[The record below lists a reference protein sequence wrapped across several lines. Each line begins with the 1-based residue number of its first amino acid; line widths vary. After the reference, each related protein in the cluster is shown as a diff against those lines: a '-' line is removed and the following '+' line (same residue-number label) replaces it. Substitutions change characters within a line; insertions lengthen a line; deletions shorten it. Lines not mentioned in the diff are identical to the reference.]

1 MKHRA
6 ITVTGMIL
14 AFAVLTLAQAPEKM
28 PAPSAEHKRLAS
40 FLGKWTSE
48 GEMKPGP
55 FGPGGKFSGNSHIE
69 WLPGGFFLVM
79 HEESKGPMGDIKSLA
94 VFGYD
99 ANKKVYTYNGFDS
112 MGNAEFYTGTVQGK
126 TWTWTSDINLQGK
139 TMKGRFTLREDS
151 PTSNTIKFDISED
164 GGTWKTSMEGKQTKV
179 K

>member
-1 MKHRA
+1 MKHCA

-14 AFAVLTLAQAPEKM
+14 ALAVLILAQAPEKM
-28 PAPSAEHKRLAS
+28 PAPSAELKRLAS
-40 FLGKWTSE
+40 FLGKWTTD

-112 MGNAEFYTGTVQGK
+112 MGNAELYTGTVQGK
-126 TWTWTSDINLQGK
+126 TWTWTSDEHMGGQ
-139 TMKGRFTLREDS
+139 TMKGRFTMKVLS
-151 PTSNTIKFDISED
+151 PTSYTMKFELSQD
-164 GGTWKTSMEGKQTKV
+164 GTKWMTGMEGKPTK